1 MMLGRHVQYNTEN
14 TWRFIICRIHVPSG
28 SETWT
33 HKGRVATGAAGAAA
47 AADAHLSPHL
57 QRKRQ
62 PCSCAAESY
71 LQCYLGTPPI
81 CAVVRRLIPVQRD
94 EWTEEVNEALWIDEQ
109 VSVRVH
115 KVSSCS
121 VLSPSGLPKIT
132 FGQLH
137 KGPPPPGARF
147 HQAPVQ
153 VAVHSARSAG
163 LHCWL
168 VQLQLVT
175 EVCHFKMPVTSCY
188 TFIGAGAGSG
198 TLPLAGAAGAAGP
211 RQGRQG
217 TVSPPDC

>member
-1 MMLGRHVQYNTEN
+1 MNCLY
-14 TWRFIICRIHVPSG
+14 
-28 SETWT
+28 
-33 HKGRVATGAAGAAA
+33 
-47 AADAHLSPHL
+47 DLS
-57 QRKRQ
+57 
-62 PCSCAAESY
+62 A
-71 LQCYLGTPPI
+71 I

-132 FGQLH
+132 FGQMH
-137 KGPPPPGARF
+137 KGPPLPGARF
-147 HQAPVQ
+147 HQASVQ
-153 VAVHSARSAG
+153 VAAHSARSAS

-175 EVCHFKMPVTSCY
+175 EVCRFKMPVTSCY
-188 TFIGAGAGSG
+188 TFIDAGAGSG
-198 TLPLAGAAGAAGP
+198 TLPLAGAAGAAGA

-217 TVSPPDC
+217 AVSPPDCQLAIY